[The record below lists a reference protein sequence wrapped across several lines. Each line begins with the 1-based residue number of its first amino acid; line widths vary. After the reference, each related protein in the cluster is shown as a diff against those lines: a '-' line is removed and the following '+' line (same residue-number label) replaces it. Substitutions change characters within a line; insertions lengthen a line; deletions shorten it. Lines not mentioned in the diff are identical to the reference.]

1 MKGKNSLNQQKNE
14 SETLCDINMDVIRSQ
29 YNSTG
34 PMDMRSLYGFN
45 IHLSLLSSSK
55 SIFIHILV
63 QFCSCIR
70 AKNQLRNLLMI
81 FQLYIGDT
89 RDPARD
95 AKYFSK
101 WEKNLKKLN
110 GFIDQINRNGSN
122 FELPQEL
129 RGSKLS
135 TLSAECI
142 NKAYVLINSMN
153 GANSHTGNN
162 PEQLGTLV
170 QDLIHTHIGT
180 SSFDTTNINASKSHE
195 NLTRMPH
202 EQVVKK
208 LISSEVEDSDLVV
221 ENPLLMKD
229 VITNYNRPLLDE
241 KKVVITSSCKQSQS
255 PEKIPA
261 HSDGQ
266 KGVSI
271 TQSSSSKTSIYR
283 TEVIPS
289 KRSSDSIAQTSYKR
303 AKPSCQEISPGK
315 FESPNRNKWREEKPG
330 HIVLLDSD
338 EDNDEDNENDTG
350 DKSDPVVIILS
361 DDETTCTTDRPS
373 TSGVSVTAQK
383 SNNLSNTGIQL
394 KEDIQPCY
402 MISAPKMS
410 KKYDS
415 FRILDAG
422 KNELYI
428 KLAKEKE
435 LEKASVLKM
444 RDVKI
449 QKAIDDDNN
458 GRILEQKIDPP
469 KVLDQTIELL
479 TYLSKHDIVSD
490 KDTELV
496 STVTNSSTAEVLSP
510 EIGII
515 NKFKKLKS
523 FNFKCGSGDVNET
536 ALNCSN
542 PQSPILAVAYIAS
555 RDPRYNQPGNL
566 QFLDIARGE
575 AYNLYG
581 HAAPDLKSKTDLWT
595 SVTDVKFSPD
605 GKFIFSASTDAT
617 IKIWQIDETR
627 NFKKPYDT
635 KAVSQKPKNGSVYQL
650 ASCEDSGLVQVHTIR
665 KDQYKFI
672 LSSQGFQ
679 EEKCCR
685 AGSDVLFGP
694 ENLLIV
700 GHNGLS
706 GDKQGVVKVWDIN
719 TRKKESYM
727 KCYFSSGISC
737 LDMSHYGKWVA
748 CGTTGVDNEEGDGR
762 MWIWNLQCG
771 SKVYCTTQ
779 ERDAN
784 VISISHD
791 DKYIALGGI
800 SNTVYVFDPRK
811 MNMLLYAFKHE
822 DPNDGLLHD
831 GIMSLHWIPGSS
843 LLISGG
849 NDNCVRIWDVNKC
862 GKQNPLVYQFT
873 EHDNL
878 SLMTVGVSTGK
889 IYVYSSNESF
899 IQA

>member
-1 MKGKNSLNQQKNE
+1 MKGKNHLNQQKNE
-14 SETLCDINMDVIRSQ
+14 NETLCDINMDLIRSQ

-34 PMDMRSLYGFN
+34 PTDMRSF
-45 IHLSLLSSSK
+45 
-55 SIFIHILV
+55 
-63 QFCSCIR
+63 CIR
-70 AKNQLRNLLMI
+70 AKNQLRNLLKI
-81 FQLYIGDT
+81 FQSYISDT
-89 RDPARD
+89 RDPVRD

-129 RGSKLS
+129 KCAKLS
-135 TLSAECI
+135 TLSAEYI
-142 NKAYVLINSMN
+142 L
-153 GANSHTGNN
+153 
-162 PEQLGTLV
+162 

-180 SSFDTTNINASKSHE
+180 SSFDSSNINASKSHK
-195 NLTRMPH
+195 NLTRIH
-202 EQVVKK
+202 EK
-208 LISSEVEDSDLVV
+208 LTSSEVEDSGLVV
-221 ENPLLMKD
+221 GNPLFMKD
-229 VITNYNRPLLDE
+229 VITNYNKPLLNE
-241 KKVVITSSCKQSQS
+241 KKAVITPSS
-255 PEKIPA
+255 
-261 HSDGQ
+261 
-266 KGVSI
+266 
-271 TQSSSSKTSIYR
+271 
-283 TEVIPS
+283 
-289 KRSSDSIAQTSYKR
+289 QTSYKR
-303 AKPSCQEISPGK
+303 TKSS

-338 EDNDEDNENDTG
+338 EENENDTE
-350 DKSDPVVIILS
+350 DKPDPVVIILS
-361 DDETTCTTDRPS
+361 DDETCTTDRSS
-373 TSGVSVTAQK
+373 TSSVSVTTAQK
-383 SNNLSNTGIQL
+383 SINRSNTKIQL
-394 KEDIQPCY
+394 KENTQSY
-402 MISAPKMS
+402 HTLKNS

-435 LEKASVLKM
+435 LEKASISKI
-444 RDVKI
+444 RDVKL
-449 QKAIDDDNN
+449 QKAIDDDYND
-458 GRILEQKIDPP
+458 RILEQETALP
-469 KVLDQTIELL
+469 KVLDQTIGLL
-479 TYLSKHDIVSD
+479 TYLSKHDIVSE

-496 STVTNSSTAEVLSP
+496 STITNSNTVEVLSP

-536 ALNCSN
+536 ALNLSN
-542 PQSPILAVAYIAS
+542 PQSPVLAVAYIAS

-566 QFLDIARGE
+566 QLLDIARGE

-581 HAAPDLKSKTDLWT
+581 HVALDLKSKTDLWT
-595 SVTDVKFSPD
+595 SVTDVKFSAD
-605 GKFIFSASTDAT
+605 GNFIFSASTDAT

-635 KAVSQKPKNGSVYQL
+635 KVCQSQINRLAVSQKPKAGSMYQF
-650 ASCEDSGLVQVHTIR
+650 ASCEDSGLVQVHSLR
-665 KDQYKFI
+665 KDQYKYI
-672 LSSQGFQ
+672 LTSQEFQ

-700 GHNGLS
+700 GHNGVT
-706 GDKQGVVKVWDIN
+706 GDNQGVVKVWDVN
-719 TRKKESYM
+719 TRKKECYM
-727 KCYFSSGISC
+727 KCYFSSSISC

-771 SKVYCTTQ
+771 SKVYSTTQ
-779 ERDAN
+779 EKDAN
-784 VISISHD
+784 VISVSHD

-811 MNMLLYAFKHE
+811 MNMLLYAFKHD
-822 DPNDGLLHD
+822 DPNDGLPHD

-862 GKQNPLVYQFT
+862 GKQNPLVYQFA
-873 EHDNL
+873 EHDSPVTSVRLSPDL

-889 IYVYSSNESF
+889 IYIYSSNESF
-899 IQA
+899 IQAGNKLKYL

>member
-55 SIFIHILV
+55 SIFKHILV

-70 AKNQLRNLLMI
+70 AKNQLRNLLTI
-81 FQLYIGDT
+81 FQLYISDT
-89 RDPARD
+89 RDPTRD

-135 TLSAECI
+135 TLSAESI

-162 PEQLGTLV
+162 PEQ
-170 QDLIHTHIGT
+170 
-180 SSFDTTNINASKSHE
+180 
-195 NLTRMPH
+195 
-202 EQVVKK
+202 
-208 LISSEVEDSDLVV
+208 
-221 ENPLLMKD
+221 
-229 VITNYNRPLLDE
+229 
-241 KKVVITSSCKQSQS
+241 
-255 PEKIPA
+255 
-261 HSDGQ
+261 
-266 KGVSI
+266 
-271 TQSSSSKTSIYR
+271 
-283 TEVIPS
+283 
-289 KRSSDSIAQTSYKR
+289 
-303 AKPSCQEISPGK
+303 PSCQKIT
-315 FESPNRNKWREEKPG
+315 PNRNKWREEKPG
-330 HIVLLDSD
+330 HIV
-338 EDNDEDNENDTG
+338 
-350 DKSDPVVIILS
+350 
-361 DDETTCTTDRPS
+361 DDETTYTTDRPS
-373 TSGVSVTAQK
+373 TSGVSVTTAQK
-383 SNNLSNTGIQL
+383 SNNLSNTEIQI

-402 MISAPKMS
+402 MISTPKMS

-444 RDVKI
+444 RVVKI

-458 GRILEQKIDPP
+458 GRILEQKINPP

-496 STVTNSSTAEVLSP
+496 STVTNSSTTEVLSP

-536 ALNCSN
+536 ALNCIYEN
-542 PQSPILAVAYIAS
+542 SPILAVAYIAS

-581 HAAPDLKSKTDLWT
+581 HVAPDLKSKADLWT
-595 SVTDVKFSPD
+595 SITDVKFSPD
-605 GKFIFSASTDAT
+605 GEFIFSASTDAT
-617 IKIWQIDETR
+617 IKMKLGILR
-627 NFKKPYDT
+627 NPMI
-635 KAVSQKPKNGSVYQL
+635 QKRSAKNQKTVPCTNL
-650 ASCEDSGLVQVHTIR
+650 LLVKTPVQVHSIR

-679 EEKCCR
+679 EDKCYR

-694 ENLLIV
+694 ENFLIV

-719 TRKKESYM
+719 TRKRESYM

-771 SKVYCTTQ
+771 SKVYCATQ

-784 VISISHD
+784 VISISQD

-831 GIMSLHWIPGSS
+831 GIMSLHWIPDSS

-899 IQA
+899 IQAGNRLKYL

>member
-1 MKGKNSLNQQKNE
+1 
-14 SETLCDINMDVIRSQ
+14 MDLIRSQ

-34 PMDMRSLYGFN
+34 PTDMRSF
-45 IHLSLLSSSK
+45 
-55 SIFIHILV
+55 
-63 QFCSCIR
+63 CIR
-70 AKNQLRNLLMI
+70 AKNQLRNLLKI
-81 FQLYIGDT
+81 FQSYISDT
-89 RDPARD
+89 RDPVRD

-129 RGSKLS
+129 KCAKLS
-135 TLSAECI
+135 TLSAEYI
-142 NKAYVLINSMN
+142 RKAHILINSIN
-153 GANSHTGNN
+153 GSNPHASNN

-180 SSFDTTNINASKSHE
+180 SSFDSSNINASKSHK
-195 NLTRMPH
+195 NLTRIH
-202 EQVVKK
+202 EK
-208 LISSEVEDSDLVV
+208 LTSSEVEDSGLVV
-221 ENPLLMKD
+221 GNPLFMKD
-229 VITNYNRPLLDE
+229 VITNYNKPLLNE
-241 KKVVITSSCKQSQS
+241 KKAVITPSCKQSLNT
-255 PEKIPA
+255 EKTPT
-261 HSDGQ
+261 HSNGQ
-266 KGVSI
+266 KGVNI
-271 TQSSSSKTSIYR
+271 IQPSSSKTSVYR
-283 TEVIPS
+283 TEIIPS
-289 KRSSDSIAQTSYKR
+289 KRSFDNVAQTSYKR
-303 AKPSCQEISPGK
+303 TKSS

-338 EDNDEDNENDTG
+338 EENENDTE
-350 DKSDPVVIILS
+350 DKPDPVVIILS
-361 DDETTCTTDRPS
+361 DDETCTTDRSS
-373 TSGVSVTAQK
+373 TSSVSVTTAQK
-383 SNNLSNTGIQL
+383 SINRSNTKIQL
-394 KEDIQPCY
+394 KENTQSY
-402 MISAPKMS
+402 HTLKNS

-435 LEKASVLKM
+435 LEKASISKI
-444 RDVKI
+444 RDVKL
-449 QKAIDDDNN
+449 QKAIDDDYND
-458 GRILEQKIDPP
+458 RILEQETALP
-469 KVLDQTIELL
+469 KVLDQTIGLL
-479 TYLSKHDIVSD
+479 TYLSKHDIVSE

-496 STVTNSSTAEVLSP
+496 STITNSNTVEVLSP

-536 ALNCSN
+536 ALNLSN
-542 PQSPILAVAYIAS
+542 PQSPVLAVAYIAS

-566 QFLDIARGE
+566 QLLDIARGE

-581 HAAPDLKSKTDLWT
+581 HVALDLKSKTDLWT
-595 SVTDVKFSPD
+595 SVTDVKFSAD
-605 GKFIFSASTDAT
+605 GNFIFSASTDAT

-635 KAVSQKPKNGSVYQL
+635 KVCQSQINRLAVSQKPKAGSMYQF
-650 ASCEDSGLVQVHTIR
+650 ASCEDSGLVQVHSLR
-665 KDQYKFI
+665 KDQYKYI
-672 LSSQGFQ
+672 LTSQEFQ

-700 GHNGLS
+700 GHNGVT
-706 GDKQGVVKVWDIN
+706 GDNQGVVKVWDVN
-719 TRKKESYM
+719 TRKKECYM
-727 KCYFSSGISC
+727 KCYFSSSISC

-771 SKVYCTTQ
+771 SKVYSTTQ
-779 ERDAN
+779 EKDAN
-784 VISISHD
+784 VISVSHD

-811 MNMLLYAFKHE
+811 MNMLLYAFKHD
-822 DPNDGLLHD
+822 DPNDGLPHD

-862 GKQNPLVYQFT
+862 GKQNPLVYQFA
-873 EHDNL
+873 EHDSPVTSVRLSPDL

-889 IYVYSSNESF
+889 IYIYSSNESF
-899 IQA
+899 IQAGNKLKYL